1 VTIWHAKNF
10 AIIKTMQTPETS
22 IGALQARYQRYA
34 QSLTAIGPICQG
46 TVIKRND
53 VRQRGGK
60 PKTYGPY
67 YLWTRKLE
75 GKTLSIALSQQQYE
89 ALKEAIANQK
99 KLDQTLAQMRSL
111 TEQIIFIKTPG
122 VKKRK

>member
-1 VTIWHAKNF
+1 M
-10 AIIKTMQTPETS
+10 IKKTTMETPQTT
-22 IGALQARYQRYA
+22 IGALQARYEKCA

-53 VRQRGGK
+53 LRQRGGK
-60 PKTYGPY
+60 TKTYGPY

-75 GKTLSIALSQQQYE
+75 GKTLSIALSQQQYDL
-89 ALKEAIANQK
+89 LKQAIANQN
-99 KLDQTLAQMRSL
+99 KLDKILAQMRAL
-111 TEQIIFIKTPG
+111 TEQIIFTNTPG

>member
-1 VTIWHAKNF
+1 M
-10 AIIKTMQTPETS
+10 IKTMQTPEAR
-22 IGALQARYQRYA
+22 IRALQARYQKYA
-34 QSLTAIGPICQG
+34 HSLTAIGPICQG

-53 VRQRGGK
+53 VRQRGRK

-75 GKTLSIALSQQQYE
+75 SKTFSIAISEQQYN
-89 ALKEAIANQK
+89 ALKDAIANNK
-99 KLDQTLAQMRSL
+99 KLDKTLAQMRSL
-111 TEQIIFIKTPG
+111 TEQIIFTKTPG

>member
-1 VTIWHAKNF
+1 M
-10 AIIKTMQTPETS
+10 IKIMQTPEAR
-22 IGALQARYQRYA
+22 IRALQRRYEKYAR
-34 QSLTAIGPICQG
+34 SLTAIGPICQG
-46 TVIKRND
+46 TVIKRKD

-75 GKTLSIALSQQQYE
+75 GKTLSIAITQQQYT

-99 KLDQTLAQMRSL
+99 KLDKTLAQMRSL
-111 TEQIIFIKTPG
+111 AQEIIFAQTTG

>member
-1 VTIWHAKNF
+1 
-10 AIIKTMQTPETS
+10 MQTPQAR
-22 IGALQARYQRYA
+22 IPALQARYEKYA
-34 QSLTAIGPICQG
+34 RSLTAIGPICQG

-60 PKTYGPY
+60 TKTYGPY

-75 GKTLSIALSQQQYE
+75 GKTLSIAITQQQYS

-99 KLDQTLAQMRSL
+99 KLDKTLSQMRSL
-111 TEQIIFIKTPG
+111 AEEIIFAQTPG